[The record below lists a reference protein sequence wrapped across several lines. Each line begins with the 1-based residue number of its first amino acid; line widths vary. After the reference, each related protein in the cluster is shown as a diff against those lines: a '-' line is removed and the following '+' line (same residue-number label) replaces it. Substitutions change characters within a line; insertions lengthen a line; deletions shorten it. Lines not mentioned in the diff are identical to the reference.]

1 MPWQKRLGIGSNR
14 AITGTEDRAFI
25 FTSERELLSIAPEEI
40 REIGFPIADQLAAIA
55 PSAVELTLH
64 RDEATDNNLYVSDGA
79 NFYYKLSLVDEVWSP
94 RANVTLG
101 LKTLG
106 SVETTSGNFDLLLG
120 RPVAT
125 DIILKRDNTVFT
137 DNGTVY
143 AMNMSFGSFVIAP
156 PAALRTVEAIILERS
171 SGNTDYS
178 VGVRLNEVG
187 LEYKLILGGVGD
199 PPELGASQTARSVRY
214 YIREMARHLQVQLSL
229 PAENNSTELYSL
241 TLVVK

>member
-14 AITGTEDRAFI
+14 AIAGTEDRAFI

-40 REIGFPIADQLAAIA
+40 REIGFPIADRHAAIA
-55 PSAVELTLH
+55 PSSVELTLH

-79 NFYYKLSLVDEVWSP
+79 NFYYKLSLNDEIWSP
-94 RANVTLG
+94 RANVTSG

-106 SVETTSGNFDLLLG
+106 SVETTAGNFNLLLG
-120 RPVAT
+120 RPVST
-125 DIILKRDNTVFT
+125 DVILRRDNSVFT
-137 DNGTVY
+137 DNGTAY

-156 PAALRTVEAIILERS
+156 PAQLRQVESIILERS

-178 VGVRLNEVG
+178 VGRRLNEVG
-187 LEYKLILGGVGD
+187 LEYKLILDKVDD
-199 PPELGASQTARSVRY
+199 PPELGSSDTARSVRY
-214 YIREMARHLQVQLSL
+214 YIREMARHLQVQLAL
-229 PAENNSTELYSL
+229 PAEDNGTELYSL